1 MDYKGVISNIAFYA
15 SWLSMLIFIPK
26 GIFIHHSGVL
36 IWALTLSYGFV
47 CAAAHT
53 FFGICP
59 LVVLG
64 HTTLRNFFKKLRYH
78 YGEYFWHA
86 IVLYGLY
93 PILYFV
99 YIYSIF
105 S

>member
-15 SWLSMLIFIPK
+15 SWLMLVMYMPK
-26 GIFIHHSGVL
+26 GIYNDSLGMVIWSITLFYGL
-36 IWALTLSYGFV
+36 ICSLAYS
-47 CAAAHT
+47 

-64 HTTLRNFFKKLRYH
+64 HTTLKNFFNRLKYH
-78 YGEYFWHA
+78 YGKYFWHA

-93 PILYFV
+93 PILYVV
-99 YIYSIF
+99 YIYFIF
-105 S
+105 Y